1 MTTPSHHPH
10 RVGGWWRWWA
20 RESAAR
26 SFCSSGS
33 QAQLETAYGWAV
45 PNSAA
50 CSPVVQQHGYGKD
63 HRGTLPA
70 EAPRAIAAEESAAGM
85 ANETFKMGAL
95 RHPYGAGRATGGHA
109 RPRRAGTAHV
119 AAPDGHVA
127 QLHGGQAAKKAAVE
141 APISRTGR
149 DGAYLHYQWG
159 ELPKPTG

>member
-1 MTTPSHHPH
+1 MATPSHHPH
-10 RVGGWWRWWA
+10 RVGGWWA
-20 RESAAR
+20 LVGRESTAR

-33 QAQLETAYGWAV
+33 HAQLATAYGCAV
-45 PNSAA
+45 PNFTA
-50 CSPVVQQHGYGKD
+50 CSPVVQQHDYGKD

-95 RHPYGAGRATGGHA
+95 RHPYGAGRATGGHT

-141 APISRTGR
+141 APVSHTGR

>member
-1 MTTPSHHPH
+1 MATPSHHPH
-10 RVGGWWRWWA
+10 RVGGWWA
-20 RESAAR
+20 LVGRESTAR

-33 QAQLETAYGWAV
+33 RAQLATAYGCAV
-45 PNSAA
+45 PNFAA
-50 CSPVVQQHGYGKD
+50 CSPVVQQHDYGKD
-63 HRGTLPA
+63 HRGTLQHA
-70 EAPRAIAAEESAAGM
+70 RSSCMHAEESTAGM

-109 RPRRAGTAHV
+109 RPRRPGTPHV
-119 AAPDGHVA
+119 ATPDGHVA
-127 QLHGGQAAKKAAVE
+127 QLHGGQAAVE